1 MSRVTITGST
11 RDPKRDWNEM
21 DVDEIVDQLTP
32 GEIQSL
38 LDECDPDDPHIPP
51 SMRCNYKCDKTP
63 EAPLDKQ
70 KLQDFLNDQALNIPD
85 IPDHVPF
92 VSGTVRGK
100 KWVPPPMPKDN
111 SGFNNLGLDDNI
123 ELDIDVDEETEKAL
137 KAASTSDIIDLAGV
151 LGLHSMM
158 NQEQFHSAQSDKW
171 ADRPDPTT
179 GWGGITKATPLKQF
193 PQEAPNMTDPEEVI
207 KKLKSGDIK
216 TANLNNVPMG
226 EEKVLDLCQA
236 LRNNETLTELSL
248 ANITLNDYGAANLAA
263 ALESNSVLLKVNIES
278 NNVSPQCLVKIFE
291 AANVQQV
298 LTEVKASNQMA
309 QFLGNKVEM
318 AITKAVEGNKTLQ
331 RVGLHFEFGDCRN
344 RVAVQLQKNLDRVR
358 LRRIQ
363 QKLST
368 GSNPGYEI
376 SSHPSGQL
384 VATKVGGDRE
394 VTPATEDEDDC
405 SGAR

>member
-51 SMRCNYKCDKTP
+51 SMRCNYKCDKSP
-63 EAPLDKQ
+63 QAPLDKQ
-70 KLQDFLNDQALNIPD
+70 KLQDFLNDQALNTPD

-92 VSGTVRGK
+92 VPGTIRGK
-100 KWVPPPMPKDN
+100 KWVPPPKPKDN

-171 ADRPDPTT
+171 ADRADPTT
-179 GWGGITKATPLKQF
+179 GWSGITKATPLKQF
-193 PQEAPNMTDPEEVI
+193 PQEAPNMTDPEDVI
-207 KKLKSGDIK
+207 KQLKSGEIK
-216 TANLNNVPMG
+216 TANLNNVPIG

-263 ALESNSVLLKVNIES
+263 ALESNSALLKINIES
-278 NNVSPQCLVKIFE
+278 NNVSPQCLVKLFE

-298 LTEVKASNQMA
+298 LTEIKASNQMA